1 MRAQQCKKKRN
12 SWIHFGKRVTQNIDS
27 ISFTKW
33 TNIRH
38 RSESRDKLDGA
49 ETVTSYENKRIIW
62 VGNVGRWYE
71 TGIYCTTIIPTKF
84 SEITSFSLSAK
95 NSFFRKL
102 FFSKMLCSHPTNPP
116 DDIQRNI
123 SPCPMPM
130 TRIQAK
136 SPLLAFAPFL
146 NPQGSLICHKSKG
159 FIPELRLLNS
169 SWLVF
174 QNGIKGRT

>member
-1 MRAQQCKKKRN
+1 MCAQQCKKKRN

-38 RSESRDKLDGA
+38 RSESRDKLNGA

-84 SEITSFSLSAK
+84 SEIVTSFSSLSASSQK
-95 NSFFRKL
+95 NVL
-102 FFSKMLCSHPTNPP
+102 NFSCFHPDINKTFEFSLHGDCQNFSCVLCFMPWIVSKTPRGQCGFV
-116 DDIQRNI
+116 QRI
-123 SPCPMPM
+123 
-130 TRIQAK
+130 
-136 SPLLAFAPFL
+136 
-146 NPQGSLICHKSKG
+146 
-159 FIPELRLLNS
+159 
-169 SWLVF
+169 
-174 QNGIKGRT
+174 